1 MTSVDTITTHMQK
14 APELWVDTYGDSLYS
29 YALYRTNDT
38 ELAKEL
44 VQETFVAAL
53 TARHGFKGK
62 SKEKTWFISILKKKI
77 ADYIRRKYRD
87 NAQSFDESTER
98 ANSNHFDE
106 RGNWLEK
113 PSRWHNDPGS
123 KVEQTEFMTA
133 LHLCLAG
140 LPEKQSDAFSMREID
155 DHDQEDICKVLG
167 ISPTNYWVLL
177 HRARLAIRSCLE
189 KNWFSDSV
197 TGR

>member
-1 MTSVDTITTHMQK
+1 MTSVDTITTHMQI

-87 NAQSFDESTER
+87 NLQSFDDSTER
-98 ANSNHFDE
+98 ATSNHFDE

-113 PSRWHNDPGS
+113 PSRWHDDPGF
-123 KVEQTEFMTA
+123 KVEQTEFMTV

-155 DHDQEDICKVLG
+155 EDDQKDICKDLG

-177 HRARLAIRSCLE
+177 HRARLAIRSCLG